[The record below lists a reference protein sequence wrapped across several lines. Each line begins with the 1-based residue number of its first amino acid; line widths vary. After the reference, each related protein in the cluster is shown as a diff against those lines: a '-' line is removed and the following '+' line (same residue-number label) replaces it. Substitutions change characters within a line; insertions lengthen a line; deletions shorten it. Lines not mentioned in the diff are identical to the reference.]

1 MPEFLVQLRG
11 SRKYVRVQARG
22 LDEVLTSLGVAC
34 PCVAFTQDRSSY
46 WLEPHEPPTPLRAR
60 LPVTVWF
67 AWLGVRY
74 PRVRLALQLAA
85 WIFLAVALVIAAFRI
100 SSAPIFLILAGLIN
114 VLTWWWSE
122 AAQSNRIEP
131 GVRPTRAS

>member
-1 MPEFLVQLRG
+1 MPEFLVQLHG

-22 LDEVLTSLGVAC
+22 LDEVLTSLGIAC

-46 WLEPHEPPTPLRAR
+46 WLEQGESITLLRAR
-60 LPVTVWF
+60 LPIRVWLT
-67 AWLGVRY
+67 WSGVRY

-85 WIFLAVALVIAAFRI
+85 WIFLAIALVLAAYRV
-100 SSAPIFLILAGLIN
+100 SSAPAFLVLAGLMN
-114 VLTWWWSE
+114 VLIWWWAE
-122 AAQSNRIEP
+122 TTKGDRIEP